1 MEGGNLLA
9 ERRQRW
15 SNQGFDADAITSHL
29 ENLSGNISESVIR
42 IEKAMATALSL
53 RQKVANWPTQWPER
67 DELLEI
73 LRDPTNLQA
82 GERKWRE
89 VIGKRRPWVFTAE
102 DSRHSWSRE
111 GRSKELNEWLE
122 RLEAID
128 ESMTPYSNDVI
139 SAIEH
144 VATTNHIEEVVSNLE
159 QRQIRRTAILE
170 EMVEHLRQERGWA
183 LTALNGN
190 LQERYSEVD
199 RIQEMDTTLGNI
211 EEIADK
217 VISIY
222 DADEATNLLHKAALA
237 QKMEDF
243 SRLKTIQENAEQV
256 ASDFTSR
263 LADISAWLEKLEENG
278 LHINAPEHPQPSD
291 LLILEGRV
299 EDVEK
304 KVIRLNDSWIK
315 LDSLLSLFPES
326 AGDAIA
332 LQGQVERVESV
343 ENLLV
348 ILETKRD
355 EREQQ
360 SRARLNSWRDSGF
373 EVEPL
378 ETILNNQPRTGWLAI
393 DEHAKKIQVCKQILA
408 TVESVDV
415 SFDGGNEVDEWR
427 TIITSIDVD
436 SEDYE
441 LIQEGVTKR
450 LQRNRWHREKL
461 DSARITMATLWPA
474 EINHHDL
481 VLSEYEKIIISLES
495 GESIV
500 KTATKSTENSATIAE
515 LDMWRLEGWDVSA
528 LDELIERDHIELWI
542 QLPNLREAISN
553 HDHLIKR
560 LLRLPFERDENLLQ
574 DVIENSA
581 RPDQLTRLNDSIPE
595 LAKHLSAL
603 PKKDSRKITLFT
615 PSPPQVFAKLHP
627 LKPVLQPVIE
637 SVKPP
642 KIKISRP
649 VEIVQT
655 DSTEVISTPADIQ
668 SSSTLK
674 IEDEIPIIP
683 TPVDDFIK
691 STLKIEDEIPI
702 ISTPVDDFIKSTLKW
717 DREVND
723 MGPQPDSDDST
734 WGKLRQKIG
743 VPMNAS
749 LRDVRVQRL
758 VRLCELLQ
766 PLNGEQSESELQ
778 LISRLDKVAEQLQ
791 QWTIQR
797 LERRH
802 CSLEGKLAD
811 TSQRLAEK
819 LDEIPGSGFNLPRGI
834 DNAALPSVDD
844 IEAISKQVR
853 RLEATVKLPLA
864 RIKDVAN
871 ANV

>member
-1 MEGGNLLA
+1 MESGNLLA

-15 SNQGFDADAITSHL
+15 SNQGFDADVITSHL
-29 ENLSGNISESVIR
+29 ESLGGNISESVIR
-42 IEKAMATALSL
+42 IENAIVTALSL
-53 RQKVANWPTQWPER
+53 RQKVANWPTQWSER

-73 LRDPTNLQA
+73 LRDPTNLEA

-89 VIGKRRPWVFTAE
+89 VISNRRPWVFTAD

-111 GRSKELNEWLE
+111 GRSKELNGWLE

-139 SAIEH
+139 SAIEN

-159 QRQIRRTAILE
+159 QRQIRRTVILE

-199 RIQEMDTTLGNI
+199 RIQEMDNTLGNI
-211 EEIADK
+211 EEVVDD

-222 DADEATNLLHKAALA
+222 DADAAKNLLQKATLA

-263 LADISAWLEKLEENG
+263 LADISAWLEKLQENG

-304 KVIRLNDSWIK
+304 KVVRLNDSWIK
-315 LDSLLSLFPES
+315 LDSLLTLFPES

-343 ENLLV
+343 ENLLA

-408 TVESVDV
+408 TVESIDI
-415 SFDGGNEVDEWR
+415 SFDGRNEVDEWR
-427 TIITSIDVD
+427 TIITSINVD

-441 LIQEGVTKR
+441 LIQEGVSKR

-474 EINHHDL
+474 EINPHDL
-481 VLSEYEKIIISLES
+481 VLSEYEKIIISLQS

-500 KTATKSTENSATIAE
+500 KTATKSTENRVDRLLSTTIAE
-515 LDMWRLEGWDVSA
+515 LDMWRQEGWDVSA
-528 LDELIERDHIELWI
+528 LDELIERDHVELWI

-553 HDHLIKR
+553 HEHLIKR
-560 LLRLPFERDENLLQ
+560 LLRLPFERDENLLR

-603 PKKDSRKITLFT
+603 PVKDSRKITLFT

-627 LKPVLQPVIE
+627 LKAVLQPVIE
-637 SVKPP
+637 SVKAP
-642 KIKISRP
+642 KIEV
-649 VEIVQT
+649 VEPI
-655 DSTEVISTPADIQ
+655 E
-668 SSSTLK
+668 TLQN
-674 IEDEIPIIP
+674 
-683 TPVDDFIK
+683 DFIK
-691 STLKIEDEIPI
+691 ITPIPTDVQSSATLKTGDESSIITSPKTPI
-702 ISTPVDDFIKSTLKW
+702 MKW
-717 DREVND
+717 DGEVND
-723 MGPQPDSDDST
+723 VESQSDTDDST
-734 WGKLRQKIG
+734 WDKLRQKIG
-743 VPMNAS
+743 VPMNS
-749 LRDVRVQRL
+749 SPKDVRVQRL
-758 VRLCELLQ
+758 ARLCELLQ
-766 PLNGEQSESELQ
+766 PLNSEQSESELQ

-802 CSLEGKLAD
+802 CSLEGNLAD

-819 LDEIPGSGFNLPRGI
+819 LDEIPGPGFNLPRNI
-834 DNAALPSVDD
+834 DDAKLPSIGD
-844 IEAISKQVR
+844 IETISKQVE
-853 RLEATVKLPLA
+853 RLEATAKLPLA
-864 RIKDVAN
+864 RMKDVAN
-871 ANV
+871 TAA

>member
-1 MEGGNLLA
+1 MESGNLLA

-15 SNQGFDADAITSHL
+15 SNQGFDADVITSHL
-29 ENLSGNISESVIR
+29 ESLGGNISESVIR
-42 IEKAMATALSL
+42 IENAIVTALSL
-53 RQKVANWPTQWPER
+53 RQKVANWPTQWSER

-73 LRDPTNLQA
+73 LRDPTNLEA

-89 VIGKRRPWVFTAE
+89 VISNRRPWVFTAD

-139 SAIEH
+139 SAIEN

-159 QRQIRRTAILE
+159 QRQIRRTVILE

-199 RIQEMDTTLGNI
+199 RIQEMDNTLGNI
-211 EEIADK
+211 EEVVDE

-222 DADEATNLLHKAALA
+222 DVDVAKSLLHKATLA
-237 QKMEDF
+237 QKMEDL
-243 SRLKTIQENAEQV
+243 SKLKTIQENAEQV

-263 LADISAWLEKLEENG
+263 LAYISVWLGKLQENG

-315 LDSLLSLFPES
+315 LDSLLTLFPES

-332 LQGQVERVESV
+332 LQGQVERVDSV
-343 ENLLV
+343 EKLLAV
-348 ILETKRD
+348 LETKRD

-360 SRARLNSWRDSGF
+360 SRARLDSWRDSGF
-373 EVEPL
+373 EVEPF
-378 ETILNNQPRTGWLAI
+378 ETMLNNQPRTGWLAI

-408 TVESVDV
+408 TVESIDV
-415 SFDGGNEVDEWR
+415 SFDGVNEVDEWR

-436 SEDYE
+436 SKDYE

-474 EINHHDL
+474 EINPHDL

-500 KTATKSTENSATIAE
+500 KIATKSTGKRVDRLLSATIAE
-515 LDMWRLEGWDVSA
+515 LDMWRQEGWDVSA
-528 LDELIERDHIELWI
+528 LDELIERDHVELWV

-553 HDHLIKR
+553 HDYLIER

-574 DVIENSA
+574 DVIRNSA

-603 PKKDSRKITLFT
+603 PVKASRKIALFA

-627 LKPVLQPVIE
+627 LKPVLQPVME
-637 SVKPP
+637 YVKPLKTNVTEP
-642 KIKISRP
+642 I
-649 VEIVQT
+649 EIVQT
-655 DSTEVISTPADIQ
+655 YSTEVNLSPVDIQ
-668 SSSTLK
+668 SSITLK
-674 IEDEIPIIP
+674 TDGESPIIP
-683 TPVDDFIK
+683 SPKVPTV
-691 STLKIEDEIPI
+691 
-702 ISTPVDDFIKSTLKW
+702 KW
-717 DREVND
+717 DGEVND
-723 MGPQPDSDDST
+723 MDPLPDSDGST
-734 WGKLRQKIG
+734 WSKLRQKIG
-743 VPMNAS
+743 VPMNSS

-758 VRLCELLQ
+758 ARLCELLH

-778 LISRLDKVAEQLQ
+778 LISRLDKIAEQLQ

-802 CSLEGKLAD
+802 CSLEGDLAD

-819 LDEIPGSGFNLPRGI
+819 LDEIPGPGFNLPRGI
-834 DNAALPSVDD
+834 DYAKLPNVGDL
-844 IEAISKQVR
+844 ENISKQVG
-853 RLEATVKLPLA
+853 RLEATAKLPLA
-864 RIKDVAN
+864 KMKDVAN
-871 ANV
+871 TAA

>member
-139 SAIEH
+139 SAIEN
-144 VATTNHIEEVVSNLE
+144 VATTSHIEEVVSNLE

-199 RIQEMDTTLGNI
+199 RIQEMDNTLGNI
-211 EEIADK
+211 EEVVDD

-222 DADEATNLLHKAALA
+222 DADAAKNLLHKATLA

-263 LADISAWLEKLEENG
+263 LADISAWLGKLQENG

-304 KVIRLNDSWIK
+304 KVVRLNDSWIK
-315 LDSLLSLFPES
+315 LDSLLTLFPES

-343 ENLLV
+343 ENLLA

-378 ETILNNQPRTGWLAI
+378 ETILNNQPKTGWLAI

-408 TVESVDV
+408 TVESIDI
-415 SFDGGNEVDEWR
+415 SFDGRNEVDEWR
-427 TIITSIDVD
+427 TIITSINVD

-441 LIQEGVTKR
+441 LIQEGVSKR
-450 LQRNRWHREKL
+450 LQRNSWHREKL

-474 EINHHDL
+474 EINPHDL
-481 VLSEYEKIIISLES
+481 VLSEYEKIIISLQS

-500 KTATKSTENSATIAE
+500 KTATKSTENRVDRLLSTTIAE
-515 LDMWRLEGWDVSA
+515 LDMWRQEGWDVSA
-528 LDELIERDHIELWI
+528 LDELIERDHVELWI

-553 HDHLIKR
+553 HEHLIKR
-560 LLRLPFERDENLLQ
+560 LLRLPFERDENLLR

-603 PKKDSRKITLFT
+603 PVKDSRKITLFT

-637 SVKPP
+637 SVKAP
-642 KIKISRP
+642 KIDVVEP
-649 VEIVQT
+649 VEILQT
-655 DSTEVISTPADIQ
+655 DSTEVIPTPADVQ
-668 SSSTLK
+668 SSATLK
-674 IEDEIPIIP
+674 TGDESSIITSPKAPIM
-683 TPVDDFIK
+683 
-691 STLKIEDEIPI
+691 
-702 ISTPVDDFIKSTLKW
+702 KW
-717 DREVND
+717 DGEVND
-723 MGPQPDSDDST
+723 VESQSDTDGNT
-734 WGKLRQKIG
+734 WDKLRQKIG
-743 VPMNAS
+743 IPMNS
-749 LRDVRVQRL
+749 SPRDVRVQRL
-758 VRLCELLQ
+758 ARLCELLQ
-766 PLNGEQSESELQ
+766 PLNSEQSESELQ

-802 CSLEGKLAD
+802 CSLEGNLSD

-819 LDEIPGSGFNLPRGI
+819 LDEIPGPGFNLPRNI
-834 DNAALPSVDD
+834 DDAKLPNIGD
-844 IEAISKQVR
+844 IETISKQVE
-853 RLEATVKLPLA
+853 RLEATAKLPLA
-864 RIKDVAN
+864 RMKDVAN
-871 ANV
+871 NAA